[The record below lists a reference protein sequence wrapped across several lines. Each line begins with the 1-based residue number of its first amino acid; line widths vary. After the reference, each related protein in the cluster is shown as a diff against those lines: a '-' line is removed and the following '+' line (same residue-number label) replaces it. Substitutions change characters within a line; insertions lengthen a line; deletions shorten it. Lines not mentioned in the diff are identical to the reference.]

1 MKSVCWRHPKGISN
15 NRLHPEKV
23 ISRGFRTGVRLPS
36 GPPNATQTNTYFFSG
51 GFAVKVSL
59 WYEQKNAIL
68 DESLRWRFSCY
79 LLYVQ
84 KEIYQKSD
92 YYANNKCYQC
102 TTNTKKFSD
111 MDVYLFHVAS
121 VYRLISCLHKMQQSL
136 YTTFPCHSTFNIFF
150 ICCSSF
156 SVSATIYHKRERK
169 SRSFSK
175 KIRNF
180 RRDSFFNYSDADIE
194 VIITIRS
201 RTIPISK
208 YALRRAV

>member
-1 MKSVCWRHPKGISN
+1 M
-15 NRLHPEKV
+15 
-23 ISRGFRTGVRLPS
+23 LPS
-36 GPPNATQTNTYFFSG
+36 ICSKRNISE
-51 GFAVKVSL
+51 KRL
-59 WYEQKNAIL
+59 
-68 DESLRWRFSCY
+68 LRKQQMLSMH
-79 LLYVQ
+79 
-84 KEIYQKSD
+84 YQ
-92 YYANNKCYQC
+92 Y
-102 TTNTKKFSD
+102 KKISD

-121 VYRLISCLHKMQQSL
+121 VYRLISCLHKMQQSF

-175 KIRNF
+175 KIWNF